1 MCTSTLHTNNN
12 VGRNEDEQEKNCA
25 RANVLVCCAP
35 SKVNRIFHCCCCFLL
50 RFILSHYLSLKVSLV
65 AYLLDNVF
73 VFVCLFVCVFTVQ
86 LATGIVFRADMSNE
100 IFDDVVYFDFDT
112 KWTIYDRKK
121 QKKKGIFHCSQIQ
134 QAIGKIMSSCD
145 PANRWLNLSRIRLF
159 DRMEKKNRL
168 WDRQRK
174 PVPPKKSIARGKLKI
189 IFNCIYCWSIVS
201 TECIIFFFVCLFVYV
216 FMSYDVAFVYLQ
228 HTCLSTRYSRAENRW
243 NWFMKTSL
251 A

>member
-86 LATGIVFRADMSNE
+86 LATGIVFGADMSNE

-121 QKKKGIFHCSQIQ
+121 QKKKRNFSLFSNSASNRQDNEQLRPSKQVIKSQPN
-134 QAIGKIMSSCD
+134 ST
-145 PANRWLNLSRIRLF
+145 IR
-159 DRMEKKNRL
+159 
-168 WDRQRK
+168 
-174 PVPPKKSIARGKLKI
+174 
-189 IFNCIYCWSIVS
+189 
-201 TECIIFFFVCLFVYV
+201 
-216 FMSYDVAFVYLQ
+216 
-228 HTCLSTRYSRAENRW
+228 
-243 NWFMKTSL
+243 
-251 A
+251 